1 VKTTSVL
8 ALALFAVA
16 ALVGFAADPAAAA
29 TFFMLANA
37 PLALDPEKIQAE
49 LTRIS
54 EQVKN
59 FAEKAMK
66 EISASGTMS
75 TETRAS
81 VDKVLVQ
88 QGELQARL
96 ATAEQILAKYTLQGG
111 AGNGKPHS
119 WGEQFTQADGFEA
132 FAAKA
137 SRGARFGATI
147 NAAVTES
154 ANGDLVLPSRVPGIV
169 GPGLRRLT
177 VRDLLN
183 WGRTTS
189 NAVEFVKENVFTNS
203 ADVVSENPVNGKPE
217 SNITFT
223 LDSAPVATIAH
234 WIHASKQ
241 VLSDVPMLQSYIDGR
256 LRHGLKLKEEAQ
268 LLLGSGTGLNISGL
282 YTEATA
288 YSQPAGVGVVADE
301 QRLDRLR
308 LAILQ
313 AELAEYNATGIV
325 LHPVDWAMIE
335 LLKSDT
341 EHQYLF
347 ANPHSI
353 TTPMIW
359 GRPVVSTA
367 AMAAGTYLVGA
378 FSMGAQGWD
387 REDINV
393 TVSLEDRD
401 NIIKNMVTIL
411 VEERLAL
418 TIYRPQAFVK
428 GAFTGTST

>member
-111 AGNGKPHS
+111 AGSGKPHS

-154 ANGDLVLPSRVPGIV
+154 GNADLVLPSRVPGLV

-203 ADVVSENPVNGKPE
+203 ADVVSENPAAGKPE

-308 LAILQ
+308 LALLQ

-401 NIIKNMVTIL
+401 NVIKNMVTIL

>member
-1 VKTTSVL
+1 VKKTLSFVG
-8 ALALFAVA
+8 LALFALAAVA
-16 ALVGFAADPAAAA
+16 AFVADPATAG
-29 TFFMLANA
+29 TLFMLANA

-54 EQVKN
+54 DQVKA

-66 EISASGTMS
+66 EIGSHGTMS
-75 TETRAS
+75 QETRAA
-81 VDKVLVQ
+81 VDKALVT
-88 QGELQARL
+88 QGELNARL
-96 ATAEQILAKYTLQGG
+96 ATAEQILAKVQVGG
-111 AGNGKPHS
+111 GGNAKPQS
-119 WGEQFTQADGFEA
+119 WGEQFVQAEGFEA

-137 SRGARFGATI
+137 SRGARFGATV

-154 ANGDLVLPSRVPGIV
+154 ANTDLVLPSRVPGIV

-177 VRDLLN
+177 VRDLLT

-288 YSQPAGVGVVADE
+288 YSAPAGVGVVADE

-313 AELAEYNATGIV
+313 AELSEYNADGIV
-325 LHPVDWAMIE
+325 LHPVDWAAIE
-335 LLKSDT
+335 LIKSDS

-347 ANPHSI
+347 ANPHGI
-353 TTPMIW
+353 TTPVIW
-359 GRPVVSTA
+359 GRPVVSTQ
-367 AMAAGTYLVGA
+367 AMAAGTYLVGSFGMA
-378 FSMGAQGWD
+378 AQGWD

-401 NIIKNMVTIL
+401 NVIKNMVTIL

-418 TIYRPQAFVK
+418 TIYRPTAMVK

>member
-54 EQVKN
+54 DQVKA

-66 EISASGTMS
+66 EIGTHGTMS
-75 TETRAS
+75 QETRAS
-81 VDKVLVQ
+81 VDKVLLQ
-88 QGELQARL
+88 QGELQGRL
-96 ATAEQILAKYTLQGG
+96 ATAEQILAKYQVGG
-111 AGNGKPHS
+111 GGDVKPQS
-119 WGEQFTQADGFEA
+119 WGEQFVQSEGFEG

-137 SRGARFGATI
+137 SRGARF

-154 ANGDLVLPSRVPGIV
+154 ANSDLVLPSRVPGLI
-169 GPGLRRLT
+169 GPALRRLT
-177 VRDLLN
+177 VRDLLS

-241 VLSDVPMLQSYIDGR
+241 VLSDVSMLQSYIDGR

-313 AELAEYNATGIV
+313 AELAEYDVSGVV

-359 GRPVVSTA
+359 GRSVVSTQ

-378 FSMGAQGWD
+378 FAQGAQGWD

>member
-8 ALALFAVA
+8 ALALFALA

-111 AGNGKPHS
+111 AGSGKPHS

-154 ANGDLVLPSRVPGIV
+154 GNADLVLPSRVPGLV

-308 LAILQ
+308 LALLQ

>member
-8 ALALFAVA
+8 ALALVAVA

-111 AGNGKPHS
+111 AGSGKPHS

-154 ANGDLVLPSRVPGIV
+154 GNADLVLPSRVPGVV
-169 GPGLRRLT
+169 GPALRRLT

-308 LAILQ
+308 LALLQ

-325 LHPVDWAMIE
+325 LHPVDWTMIE

-401 NIIKNMVTIL
+401 NVIKNMVTIL

>member
-1 VKTTSVL
+1 VKHSLSFLGL
-8 ALALFAVA
+8 AMLAVA
-16 ALVGFAADPAAAA
+16 AFVGFVAGDPSAAGL
-29 TFFMLANA
+29 FLLANA
-37 PLALDPEKIQAE
+37 PAATLDPEKIQAE

-54 EQVKN
+54 DQVKA

-66 EISASGTMS
+66 EIGANGTMS
-75 TETRAS
+75 AETRAS

-88 QGELQARL
+88 QGELQGRL
-96 ATAEQILAKYTLQGG
+96 ATAEQILAKYQVSGG
-111 AGNGKPHS
+111 DAAKPQS
-119 WGEQFTQADGFEA
+119 WGQQFVQSEGFEA

-137 SRGARFGATI
+137 SRGARF

-154 ANGDLVLPSRVPGIV
+154 ANGDLVLPSRVPGMI

-177 VRDLLN
+177 VRDLLR

-203 ADVVSENPVNGKPE
+203 ADVVSENPVAGKPE

-241 VLSDVPMLQSYIDGR
+241 VLADVPMLQSYIDGR

-313 AELAEYNATGIV
+313 AELAEYDATGIV
-325 LHPVDWAMIE
+325 LHPVDWAAIE

-353 TTPMIW
+353 TTPTIW
-359 GRPVVSTA
+359 GRPVVPTQ

-378 FSMGAQGWD
+378 FADGAQGWD

-401 NIIKNMVTIL
+401 NFIKNMVTIL
-411 VEERLAL
+411 CEERLAL
-418 TIYRPQAFVK
+418 TIYRPLAFVK

>member
-1 VKTTSVL
+1 VKKLLSFFGL
-8 ALALFAVA
+8 ALAAVA
-16 ALVGFAADPAAAA
+16 AFAGLAFAGDASAGLMLLAAA
-29 TFFMLANA
+29 
-37 PLALDPEKIQAE
+37 PPALDPEKIQAE

-54 EQVKN
+54 DQVKA

-66 EISASGTMS
+66 EISANGSMS
-75 TETRAS
+75 AETRAA
-81 VDKVLVQ
+81 VDKALAT
-88 QGELQARL
+88 QGELNARL
-96 ATAEQILAKYTLQGG
+96 ATAEQILAKVQAGG
-111 AGNGKPHS
+111 GTVDKPQS
-119 WGEQFTQADGFEA
+119 WGQQFVESEGFES
-132 FAAKA
+132 FAASA
-137 SRGARFGATI
+137 SRGARFHAK
-147 NAAVTES
+147 VTES
-154 ANGDLVLPSRVPGIV
+154 GNTDLVLPQRVPGLI
-169 GPGLRRLT
+169 GPALRRLT
-177 VRDLLN
+177 VRDLLS

-241 VLSDVPMLQSYIDGR
+241 VLADVPMLQSYIDGR

-288 YSQPAGVGVVADE
+288 YSQPAGVGVIADE

-313 AELAEYNATGIV
+313 AELAEYDVNGIV
-325 LHPVDWAMIE
+325 LHPVDWAAIE

-353 TTPMIW
+353 TTPMVW
-359 GRPVVSTA
+359 GRSVVSTQ

-378 FSMGAQGWD
+378 FDQGAQGWD

-393 TVSLEDRD
+393 TVSLEDGD
-401 NIIKNMVTIL
+401 NIRKNMVTIL

-418 TIYRPQAFVK
+418 TIYRPLAFVK

>member
-8 ALALFAVA
+8 ALALFAAA

>member
-1 VKTTSVL
+1 VKTSVL
-8 ALALFAVA
+8 SILGLAMLAVA
-16 ALVGFAADPAAAA
+16 AFVGFVAGDPTAAGL
-29 TFFMLANA
+29 FLLANA
-37 PLALDPEKIQAE
+37 PVATLDPDKINAE
-49 LTRIS
+49 LARIS
-54 EQVKN
+54 DQVKA
-59 FAEKAMK
+59 FAEKAMADIK
-66 EISASGTMS
+66 ATGKLSED
-75 TETRAS
+75 TRAG
-81 VDKVLVQ
+81 VDKVLMQ
-88 QGELQARL
+88 QGELQIRL
-96 ATAEQILAKYTLQGG
+96 ATAEQILAKYQVG
-111 AGNGKPHS
+111 AGGDAKPQS
-119 WGEQFTQADGFEA
+119 WGQQFVQSEGFEA

-137 SRGARFGATI
+137 SRGARF

-154 ANGDLVLPSRVPGIV
+154 ANGDLVLPSRVPGMV

-177 VRDLLN
+177 VRDLLR

-189 NAVEFVKENVFTNS
+189 NAVEFVKENVYTNS
-203 ADVVSENPVNGKPE
+203 ADVVSENPAAGKPE

-313 AELAEYNATGIV
+313 AELAEYDATGIV
-325 LHPVDWAMIE
+325 LHPVDWACIE

-353 TTPMIW
+353 TTPTIW
-359 GRPVVSTA
+359 GRPVVPTQ

-378 FSMGAQGWD
+378 FADGAQGWD

-401 NIIKNMVTIL
+401 NFIKNMVTIL
-411 VEERLAL
+411 CEERLAL
-418 TIYRPQAFVK
+418 TIYRPLAFVK
-428 GAFTGTST
+428 GSFTGTST

>member
-154 ANGDLVLPSRVPGIV
+154 GNADLVLPSRVPGIV

-217 SNITFT
+217 SDITFT

-308 LAILQ
+308 LALLQ